1 VISNIIESLTRKTRQ
16 KPHGELFTMFTKE
29 ITIDP
34 HPTQVLS
41 KVEGVV
47 QALELILS

>member
-1 VISNIIESLTRKTRQ
+1 VISNIIDQ
-16 KPHGELFTMFTKE
+16 KNQAETPWCAVYKRNHSE

-34 HPTQVLS
+34 HPTQALS